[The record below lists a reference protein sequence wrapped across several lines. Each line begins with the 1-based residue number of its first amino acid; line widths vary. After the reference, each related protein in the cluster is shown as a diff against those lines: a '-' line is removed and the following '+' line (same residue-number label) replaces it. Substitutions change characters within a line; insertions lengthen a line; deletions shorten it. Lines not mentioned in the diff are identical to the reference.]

1 MSRFGLLVF
10 DLDGTLADTQY
21 DLAESVNRTREHYG
35 LPRQDVPTIR
45 SYVGNGIA
53 QLLALALPHLSEDEL
68 AGAVAFFRQYYGAH
82 LLDKTELYPGIRGL
96 LDAARAS
103 RRVKLAVLTNKSEAF
118 SRDILTG
125 LGIIGL
131 FEIVWGG
138 DTGPQRKPS
147 PEPLLNIIGKL
158 RAETASTLMIGDSPN
173 DVLSA
178 RAAGAQSCAAGW
190 GYTPEAE
197 LRALKPGFFASAPAD
212 LFGII

>member
-68 AGAVAFFRQYYGAH
+68 AEAVAFFRQYYGAH

-197 LRALKPGFFASAPAD
+197 LRALKPGFFAAAPAD